1 MSLLI
6 QDIQNLYQRYFGSKP
21 HIGIVEY
28 DTTDAAG
35 GKTKIQAN
43 YLSSQPIA
51 AGGSVEKLVKFNTT
65 NEKVRFTKKG
75 YVLLENVKN
84 VEIWLPTKFYNLPF
98 KGINGSYE
106 LHLPYSIV
114 SIQGKTNIV
123 KTTVSERKGTV
134 KELYN
139 IDDYIINVKGFLI
152 DKETR
157 VWPEDDIYLLKQLHE
172 SGEAFNIDNALV
184 SPFLEDKGM
193 VDTEQQ
199 KVVIT
204 AFSMPEVEGGKKHV
218 RPFSITLESDSIFTL
233 EYKENV

>member
-6 QDIQNLYQRYFGSKP
+6 QDIQNLYQRYFGNKP

-28 DTTDAAG
+28 DTVDSG
-35 GKTKIQAN
+35 GKASMIGAIVGIKSTV
-43 YLSSQPIA
+43 
-51 AGGSVEKLVKFNTT
+51 GVSVDKLVKFDTT

-106 LHLPYSIV
+106 LHLPYAIV

-193 VDTEQQ
+193 IDTEQQ

-218 RPFSITLESDSIFTL
+218 RPFSITLESDSIFNL